1 MSFYHSV
8 YKMVSVFLSLS
19 LTCWLTNDVRADVDT
34 ELVISQGDAIL
45 GANQARNSD
54 LLSGAGI
61 TVAVISDSFN
71 CLGGAEIG
79 QANGE
84 LPPTVTVVKEADC
97 KDEKT
102 LDEGRAMLEVI
113 HDLAPGA
120 NLLFHALGDSPGDLT
135 QALNRV
141 ADHGAQIIV
150 DDAVYFSEPMF
161 QDGPA
166 SQMIDRLVAERGVAV
181 FSSAGNAGLNSYQS
195 VFADSGRYPLGE
207 KHGVAHDFNPD
218 PNKTD
223 TCQTITV
230 GADAFT
236 ILSLQWDEPAKSISG
251 GKGSTSDL
259 DVVVYDD
266 PACKHVSQAWVI
278 GGSTDNLGGDPVEVV
293 GFDNKGNRSRKTVGL
308 KILKVAGLA
317 PNLLK
322 YILSGSSLPSEHPSI
337 DEYRN
342 APKTIASAFG
352 HANSASVFSVGAI
365 EADQDK
371 KPSAPSYYSSP
382 GGLPVLFDNQGQR
395 LAEPIV
401 RKHVDAVAPTN
412 VNTSFFSKTRPDFE
426 KDGKPNFTGT
436 SAAAPHAAA
445 VAALVLQAA
454 SKKSLNLPPFQLYD
468 VLRRSSLDLGELGY
482 DTSTG
487 HGLLACDKAIKLL
500 SGK

>member
-1 MSFYHSV
+1 MIFYNLM
-8 YKMVSVFLSLS
+8 YKVVSLFVSLS
-19 LTCWLTNDVRADVDT
+19 FVCLSVKDVRAET
-34 ELVISQGDAIL
+34 ASEPVISQGDLIL
-45 GANQARNSD
+45 GTNQARTND
-54 LLSGAGI
+54 ALSGAGI
-61 TVAVISDSFN
+61 TLAVISDSFN
-71 CLGGAEIG
+71 CLGGAELG
-79 QANGE
+79 QASGE

-97 KDEKT
+97 KGEKT

-120 NLLFHALGDSPGDLT
+120 NLLFHAMGDNPGDLT

-166 SQMIDRLVAERGVAV
+166 SQTIDRLVVERGIAI

-195 VFADSGRYPLGE
+195 AFADSGRYPLGE

-218 PNKTD
+218 PNKID
-223 TCQTITV
+223 ICQTITV

-236 ILSLQWDEPAKSISG
+236 VLSLQWDQPAKSISG
-251 GKGSTSDL
+251 SIGSASDL
-259 DVVVYDD
+259 DVVFYDD
-266 PACKHVSQAWVI
+266 PACKRASQAWVI

-293 GFDNKGNRSRKTVGL
+293 GFDNKGNRDRKTVGL
-308 KILKVAGLA
+308 SILKVAG
-317 PNLLK
+317 PSPSLLK
-322 YILSGSSLPSEHPSI
+322 YILSGSSLPSEHPNI

-342 APKTIASAFG
+342 APKTITSVFG
-352 HANSASVFSVGAI
+352 HANAAKVFSVGAI
-365 EADQDK
+365 EAGQGK
-371 KPSAPSYYSSP
+371 MPPAPSYYSSP
-382 GGLPVLFDNQGQR
+382 GGLPILFDNLGKR

-401 RKHVDAVAPTN
+401 RQHVDAVAPTN
-412 VNTSFFSKTRPDFE
+412 VNTSFFSKTRPDLE

-454 SKKSLNLPPFQLYD
+454 SKKGLSLQPLELYD
-468 VLRRSSLDLGELGY
+468 VLRRSSLDLGDFGY
-482 DTSTG
+482 DSSTG
-487 HGLLACDKAIKLL
+487 YGLLAADKALKAL
-500 SGK
+500 SNE

>member
-1 MSFYHSV
+1 MLLGLPGH
-8 YKMVSVFLSLS
+8 LI
-19 LTCWLTNDVRADVDT
+19 NDVQAATTTKAVT
-34 ELVISQGDAIL
+34 QGDTLI
-45 GANQARNSD
+45 GADLARNIYD
-54 LLSGAGI
+54 LNGAGI

-84 LPPTVTVVKEADC
+84 LPATVTVLKEADC
-97 KDEKT
+97 QGEKT

-120 NLLFHALGDSPGDLT
+120 SLLFHAMGDNPADLT

-150 DDAVYFSEPMF
+150 DDAIYFSEPMF

-166 SQMIDRLVAERGVAV
+166 SQAIDRLVAERGIAV

-195 VFADSGRYPLGE
+195 VFSDSGTYPLGE
-207 KHGVAHDFNPD
+207 KHGVAHDFNPN
-218 PNKTD
+218 PRETD

-236 ILSLQWDEPAKSISG
+236 ILSLQWDQPAKSIG
-251 GKGSTSDL
+251 GGNGSASDL

-266 PACKHVSQAWVI
+266 PACKRVARTWVI

-293 GFDNKGNRSRKTVGL
+293 GFDNKGNRHRKTVGL
-308 KILKVAGLA
+308 SILKVAGPA
-317 PNLLK
+317 PGLLK

-342 APKTIASAFG
+342 APKTVTSAFG
-352 HANSASVFSVGAI
+352 HANAASVFSVGAI
-365 EADQDK
+365 EAGHGK
-371 KPSAPSYYSSP
+371 KPPAPSYYSSP

-401 RKHVDAVAPTN
+401 RRHVDAVAPTN
-412 VNTSFFSKTRPDFE
+412 VNTSFFSKTRPDLE

-445 VAALVLQAA
+445 VAALLLQAEA
-454 SKKSLNLPPFQLYD
+454 RNGQVLKPIQLYD
-468 VLRRSSLDLGELGY
+468 LLRRSALDMSTPGY
-482 DTSTG
+482 DYETG
-487 HGLLACDKAIKLL
+487 YGLLQPAKAINLL
-500 SGK
+500 SNDR